1 MLDYRRL
8 CRGRRENG
16 EANKRKNG
24 VSCSTGIS
32 LLVFFFFLIATDIDI
47 VFFPPPFPSLLPLAL
62 FRSRIYYP
70 YSYYFASVR
79 LI

>member
-32 LLVFFFFLIATDIDI
+32 LLVFFFF
-47 VFFPPPFPSLLPLAL
+47 F
-62 FRSRIYYP
+62 
-70 YSYYFASVR
+70 
-79 LI
+79 

>member
-32 LLVFFFFLIATDIDI
+32 LLVFFFFFNSDRYRYR
-47 VFFPPPFPSLLPLAL
+47 FSLLLSPL
-62 FRSRIYYP
+62 FSRLP
-70 YSYYFASVR
+70 CFVR
-79 LI
+79 GSIIRIPIISPLSG